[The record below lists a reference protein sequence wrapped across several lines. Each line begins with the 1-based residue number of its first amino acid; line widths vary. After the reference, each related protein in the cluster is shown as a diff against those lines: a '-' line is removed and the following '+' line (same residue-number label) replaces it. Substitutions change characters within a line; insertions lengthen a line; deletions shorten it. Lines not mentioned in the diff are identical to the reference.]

1 MRSDYSR
8 KDRASLTLPLRQS
21 SAAVDES
28 IATKTASRSLSEG
41 HNTHFQC
48 VAAHP
53 PSSHFRNN
61 DDQPP
66 RYHAQ
71 LSRAQSIRDA
81 LSNTTARFFGVPPPL
96 DRQQSFAFGTSHD
109 PRWTLRR
116 LRYMNRRY
124 GGINEQGLR
133 ELDVRD
139 ELTDLASQLATPSAA
154 AAQAVTP
161 ISAVEPSVFPSSLVS
176 RSVSIESRGSRVV
189 PLLERRDSVAK
200 MAWDGL
206 SSIVH
211 RGTFGASARR
221 QATSPAATTRGRSP
235 SSSFSPFSVQPTA
248 SQMTTVHE
256 VDEENL
262 RVAAETARES
272 FEDATKERR
281 EEHPKTSPQS
291 ITSADSI
298 QDEVFFDVSP
308 VGAKP
313 MRPTT
318 LAFPAPTSCLFHP
331 PSATTVDRRYFPYSG
346 SSRLDVPCFV
356 PCGTAP
362 LSPSLS
368 PSAIRD
374 AERKLPRSKEARLQ
388 LRIRPERLPRQESF
402 DDGAQT
408 PIGLHEE
415 TSRGDR
421 ISAENEVTAPKK
433 YKVPGR
439 LQQRAEL
446 PKPPRGSSVFESI
459 CARFQARSEKVATH
473 RRSRL
478 FVVLLRK
485 FLSPKFT
492 KTVEQKSL
500 EHPDSF
506 HDYRPYFTYWVTCV
520 QVLVTIITVFTYGF
534 GPFGVGRV
542 ERTADVLH
550 STVTLKH
557 VSVYELE
564 NLWLGPKFSDL
575 VHLGATF
582 APCMRHDPRIY
593 AQIEADRALEN
604 QTGCCIYND
613 GMGCFQTGE
622 DTCPKVIASLAKWK
636 AGAAGPGGRVS
647 GAVCGQ
653 DPRYCNDP
661 PSVDPFE
668 WPDDITKWPQCL
680 NPVLHIPE
688 NEKHMQCEM
697 TGRPCC
703 IQLHGQC
710 RITTRDY
717 CDFVQGYFHEN
728 ATLCSQVSCLG
739 EICGMLPF
747 MLKDQPD
754 QFYRLFIP
762 IFLHAGIIHCAIT
775 VLVQWYYM
783 RDLEKLIGWTRMAI
797 VYMGAGIGG
806 SLASAIFLPYRPEVG
821 PAGSHVGIFAAMY
834 TDIIYNWRLI
844 QRPWS
849 ALRELTIFTVVLFI
863 CGLLPWIDNWAHLF
877 GFIFGFLLSLATFPY
892 IQSHNHDRTW
902 RLMIVIACLMT
913 ALGLFVLLLAVFYLR
928 ADFDCPFCEYF
939 NCLPFTDH
947 LCDNQGLRLQS
958 WLPI

>member
-1 MRSDYSR
+1 MRSDYPH

-21 SAAVDES
+21 STAIDEP

-41 HNTHFQC
+41 YNTQFQC
-48 VAAHP
+48 VAPHP
-53 PSSHFRNN
+53 VSSHSHNN
-61 DDQPP
+61 DNQPP

-96 DRQQSFAFGTSHD
+96 DRQQSFALGTSHD

-133 ELDVRD
+133 ELDLRD

-161 ISAVEPSVFPSSLVS
+161 VSAIEPSVFASNLVS
-176 RSVSIESRGSRVV
+176 RSVSIESRGSRIV
-189 PLLERRDSVAK
+189 PPLERRDSVAK

-211 RGTFGASARR
+211 RGTFGANARR
-221 QATSPAATTRGRSP
+221 QTTPPAVTTRGRSP

-256 VDEENL
+256 VDEESL
-262 RVAAETARES
+262 RVAAEAARES
-272 FEDATKERR
+272 LESARKERR
-281 EEHPKTSPQS
+281 EEHPKMSPQS
-291 ITSADSI
+291 ITSTDSI

-308 VGAKP
+308 IGAKP

-318 LAFPAPTSCLFHP
+318 LAFPTPTSYISLP
-331 PSATTVDRRYFPYSG
+331 PSATTIDRRYLPFSG
-346 SSRLDVPCFV
+346 TSHLDVPCFA
-356 PCGTAP
+356 PYRTAP
-362 LSPSLS
+362 LSPHLS
-368 PSAIRD
+368 PSTARG
-374 AERKLPRSKEARLQ
+374 AERKLPRPEEARFQ
-388 LRIRPERLPRQESF
+388 QRIRPERLPRQESF
-402 DDGAQT
+402 DHGAQT

-415 TSRGDR
+415 TSRGNR
-421 ISAENEVTAPKK
+421 VFAENEVIAPKCFS
-433 YKVPGR
+433 YQSYEVPGR
-439 LQQRAEL
+439 LQQGAAL
-446 PKPPRGSSVFESI
+446 PKPPKGSSVLESI
-459 CARFQARSEKVATH
+459 YARFQARSKKVAAP

-478 FVVLLRK
+478 LVGFLRK
-485 FLSPKFT
+485 
-492 KTVEQKSL
+492 
-500 EHPDSF
+500 
-506 HDYRPYFTYWVTCV
+506 PYFTYWVTCV

-534 GPFGVGRV
+534 GPFGIGRV

-636 AGAAGPGGRVS
+636 VGATGPSGRIS

-680 NPVLHIPE
+680 RPVLHIPE
-688 NEKHMQCEM
+688 NEKHMQCEI

-783 RDLEKLIGWTRMAI
+783 RDLEKLIGWARMAI

-821 PAGSHVGIFAAMY
+821 PAGSHIGIFAAMY

-849 ALRELTIFTVVLFI
+849 ALRELAMFTLVLFI

-892 IQSHNHDRTW
+892 IQSHNHDRKW

-913 ALGLFVLLLAVFYLR
+913 AFGLFMLLLAVFYLR

-947 LCDNQGLRLQS
+947 LCDNQELVANMNSLS
-958 WLPI
+958 FSKL